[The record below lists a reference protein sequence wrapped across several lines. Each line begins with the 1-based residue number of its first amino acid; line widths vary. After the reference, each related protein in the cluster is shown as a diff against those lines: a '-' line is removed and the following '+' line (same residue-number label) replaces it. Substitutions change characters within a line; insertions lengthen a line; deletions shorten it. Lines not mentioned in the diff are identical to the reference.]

1 VGILI
6 VFPQNSSLTIRD
18 RPNIYSSEV
27 QDFERLAEGAGV
39 FNIPYPQP
47 EVDRI
52 QTLSTFTS
60 DQSKQG
66 AKPWSGLASQHHE
79 REVLPENLKDEDL
92 SFAFEQ
98 SIADTDEPVP
108 AQLLSN
114 EATGPA
120 NLPANLPAKNYH
132 RSPRKERGRGQQKV
146 SKKLRKKP
154 SRQNQSL
161 RVNPRRAAVS
171 PATSVASTNSN
182 NNRGG
187 RQEGYRLPE
196 EDRISAKQVRER
208 GACLRCVKMRE
219 KVKIRYII
227 EACQFWY

>member
-1 VGILI
+1 VGILV
-6 VFPQNSSLTIRD
+6 VFPQHSSLTIRD
-18 RPNIYSSEV
+18 RPNIYSSDV

-39 FNIPYPQP
+39 SNIPYPQP

-52 QTLSTFTS
+52 QTLSTYTS
-60 DQSKQG
+60 DQSKQE
-66 AKPWSGLASQHHE
+66 AKPWSGLALQHHE

-98 SIADTDEPVP
+98 CIADTDEPFS

-120 NLPANLPAKNYH
+120 NLPAKNYH
-132 RSPRKERGRGQQKV
+132 RSSRKERRRGQQRV
-146 SKKLRKKP
+146 SKKPCKKP
-154 SRQNQSL
+154 SGENQRL
-161 RVNPRRAAVS
+161 LFAPRRAAVS
-171 PATSVASTNSN
+171 PATSVASTNNN

-187 RQEGYRLPE
+187 RQEGYHLPE
-196 EDRISAKQVRER
+196 EDRISAKQVRDR